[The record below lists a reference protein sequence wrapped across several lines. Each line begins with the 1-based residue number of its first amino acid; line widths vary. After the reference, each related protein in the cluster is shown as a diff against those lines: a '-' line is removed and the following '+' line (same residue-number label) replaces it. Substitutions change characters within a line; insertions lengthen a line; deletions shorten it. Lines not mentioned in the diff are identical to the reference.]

1 MIRRWTLA
9 LGALGALVACD
20 SDDARI
26 TAPAGAEAFTRYVS
40 IGTSLSA
47 GTQSNGILYT
57 TQARSWPALLADQA
71 FAEFRYPGIQS
82 PGCPPPLIAP
92 LQLGRRLSG
101 TAASAADNSCAP
113 LRAGVLLPT
122 NNVAVPGA
130 TTLSALEAT
139 PEDFAEGTLS
149 RNLFSRILPSGESQ
163 VTAMASLGPTL
174 VSVELGAN
182 EVLGAVQSGH
192 VIPNVTITP
201 AATWEPIYT
210 EVVEAVVATGAR
222 GMLVTV
228 PLVSRIPSLR
238 TGEELYE
245 NRAEF
250 LAFNV
255 VVNADCDNSTNLIFT
270 TGMVL
275 TKVAQGQA
283 LAAQGQQAQLS
294 CANQAPG
301 PTPDFVLTA
310 ADVATIEAV
319 VTTMNEHIA
328 ELAAEHDFALVDAN
342 AVLQQFLDERP
353 AFSVRQMM
361 SCVFPHGQY
370 MSLDGVHPNGYG
382 YQLVA
387 NAAAEALNEH
397 YGFELPTLN
406 VAQIT
411 PLCS

>member
-26 TAPAGAEAFTRYVS
+26 TAPHGAEAFTRYVS

-92 LQLGRRLSG
+92 LQLGRQLSG
-101 TAASAADNSCAP
+101 AAAPGDNSCAP

-130 TTLSALEAT
+130 TTLAALEAT
-139 PEDFAEGTLS
+139 PEDFGEGTLS
-149 RNLFSRILPSGESQ
+149 RNLYSRILPTGESQ

-174 VSVELGAN
+174 VSVELGSN
-182 EVLGAVQSGH
+182 EVLNTVQSGH
-192 VIPNVTITP
+192 VIPNVTLP
-201 AATWEPIYT
+201 DLDEWELDYT
-210 EVVEAVVATGAR
+210 DVVEAVVATGAR

-255 VVNADCDNSTNLIFT
+255 VVNADCDGSTNLIFT
-270 TGMVL
+270 TNMVL
-275 TKVAQGQA
+275 TKVAQGRA
-283 LAAQGQQAQLS
+283 LAPTGQAAQLS
-294 CANQAPG
+294 CANGAPG
-301 PTPDFVLTA
+301 PTPDFVLTS
-310 ADVATIEAV
+310 ADVTAIEGVITA
-319 VTTMNEHIA
+319 MNAHIA

-353 AFSVRQMM
+353 PFSVRQMM

-387 NAAAEALNEH
+387 NAAAAALNEH
-397 YGFELPTLN
+397 YGFEIPTGN

>member
-9 LGALGALVACD
+9 LGALAALGACD
-20 SDDARI
+20 ADDVH
-26 TAPAGAEAFTRYVS
+26 TTGPEGSEAFERYVA

-47 GTQSNGILYT
+47 GTQSNGLVYSG
-57 TQARSWPALLADQA
+57 QSRSWPALLADQA
-71 FAEFRYPGIQS
+71 FAEFTYPGIQS
-82 PGCPPPLIAP
+82 PGCRPPFIAP

-101 TAASAADNSCAP
+101 TSAAVADNSCAP
-113 LRAGVLLPT
+113 LLAGITLPT

-130 TTLSALEAT
+130 TTQSALSAT
-139 PEDFAEGTLS
+139 PESFPEGTLN
-149 RNLFSRILPSGESQ
+149 RNLFSRILPSGQSQ
-163 VTAMASLGPTL
+163 VTAMVSMEPTL
-174 VSVELGAN
+174 VSVELGSN

-192 VIPNVTITP
+192 VIPNVTVTP

-210 EVVEAVVATGAR
+210 DVIDEVASTGAR
-222 GMLVTV
+222 ALLVTV

-238 TGEELYE
+238 TGNELYA
-245 NRAEF
+245 NRQEF
-250 LAFNV
+250 LAFNI
-255 VVNADCDNSTNLIFT
+255 VVNADCNGSTNLIFT

-301 PTPDFVLTA
+301 AVPDFILTPT
-310 ADVATIEAV
+310 DVATLEALVGEMNDHIES
-319 VTTMNEHIA
+319 
-328 ELAAEHDFALVDAN
+328 LAAQHDFALVDAN
-342 AVLQQFLDERP
+342 AALQQILDERP

-361 SCVFPHGQY
+361 GCVFPYGQY

-397 YGFELPTLN
+397 YGFEIPTIA
-406 VAQIT
+406 VPQIT

>member
-9 LGALGALVACD
+9 LGALAALVACD
-20 SDDARI
+20 SDDVH
-26 TAPAGAEAFTRYVS
+26 TTGPEGSEAFQRYVS

-47 GTQSNGILYT
+47 GTQSNGLVYS

-71 FAEFRYPGIQS
+71 FAEFRIPGIQS

-101 TAASAADNSCAP
+101 TSAAVADNSCAP
-113 LRAGVLLPT
+113 LLAGILLPT

-130 TTLSALEAT
+130 TTQSALSAT
-139 PEDFAEGTLS
+139 PGSFAEGTLS
-149 RNLFSRILPSGESQ
+149 RNLYSRILPANQSQ
-163 VTAMASLGPTL
+163 VTAMVSMSPSL

-192 VIPNVTITP
+192 VIPNVTVTP
-201 AATWEPIYT
+201 VATWQPIYT
-210 EVVEAVVATGAR
+210 DVIDEVVSTGAR
-222 GMLVTV
+222 AMLVTV

-238 TGEELYE
+238 TGNELYA
-245 NRAEF
+245 NRQEF
-250 LAFNV
+250 LAFNIA
-255 VVNADCDNSTNLIFT
+255 VNADCNGSANLIFT

-283 LAAQGQQAQLS
+283 LAAQGQRAQLS

-301 PTPDFVLTA
+301 ATPDFILTP
-310 ADVATIEAV
+310 ADVATIEAIIGD
-319 VTTMNEHIA
+319 MNEHIVSLA
-328 ELAAEHDFALVDAN
+328 EEHDFALVDAN

-361 SCVFPHGQY
+361 GCVFPHGQY

-397 YGFELPTLN
+397 YGFEIPTVT
-406 VAQIT
+406 VAQIA
-411 PLCS
+411 PL

>member
-1 MIRRWTLA
+1 MIRRWALA

-20 SDDARI
+20 SDDVH
-26 TAPAGAEAFTRYVS
+26 TTGPAGSDAFFRYVA

-47 GTQSNGILYT
+47 GTQANGILYT

-82 PGCPPPLIAP
+82 PGCAPPLIAP
-92 LQLGRRLSG
+92 LQLSRRLSG
-101 TAASAADNSCAP
+101 TSATAADNSCAP
-113 LRAGVLLPT
+113 LLAGVVLPT

-130 TTLSALEAT
+130 TTQSALSAT
-139 PEDFAEGTLS
+139 PESFGEGTFS

-163 VTAMASLGPTL
+163 VTAMVSMSPSL
-174 VSVELGAN
+174 VSVELGSN
-182 EVLGAVQSGH
+182 EVLAVAQSGH
-192 VIPNVTITP
+192 VIPNVTFTP
-201 AATWEPIYT
+201 TATWQPIYT
-210 EVVEAVVATGAR
+210 DVVDEVVATGAR
-222 GMLVTV
+222 AMLVTV
-228 PLVSRIPSLR
+228 PLVSRIPSMR
-238 TGEELYE
+238 TGAELWA

-250 LAFNV
+250 AAFNV
-255 VVNADCDNSTNLIFT
+255 VVNADCDGSTNLVFT

-301 PTPDFVLTA
+301 PTPDFILTT

-319 VTTMNEHIA
+319 IGAMNAHITSLA
-328 ELAAEHDFALVDAN
+328 EEHDFALVDAN

-353 AFSVRQMM
+353 PFSVRQMM
-361 SCVFPHGQY
+361 GCVFPHGQY

-387 NAAAEALNEH
+387 NAAAEALNDH
-397 YGFELPTLN
+397 YGFEIPVAQ